1 MTIKKLLA
9 IAMVLGFAQHT
20 LASDPDQFQMNRD
33 SNFNIGVEND
43 AVSIGIIFPVSAGIC
58 SIEISKDGIKS
69 EMEHISQQLI
79 IEGAGIGG
87 EYTSLMTSIDDEG
100 VMSIDL
106 SKFRY
111 EHSAHVRIRTRDGKS
126 IYENV
131 THVPPIH
138 ELPLMAKPGL
148 CNFERD

>member
-1 MTIKKLLA
+1 MTIKKLMA
-9 IAMVLGFAQHT
+9 IAMMLGFVQRT
-20 LASDPDQFQMNRD
+20 LASDPTQFQMNSD
-33 SNFNIGVEND
+33 SNFNVGVEND
-43 AVSIGIIFPVSAGIC
+43 AVSIGVIFPVSAGIC

-69 EMEHISQQLI
+69 EMENISQRLI
-79 IEGAGIGG
+79 IEGAGVGG
-87 EYTSLMTSIDDEG
+87 DFAPLITSIDNYG

-111 EHSAHVRIRTRDGKS
+111 EHYSYVRIRTRDGKS

-131 THVPPIH
+131 THARPMH

-148 CNFERD
+148 CHRMQ